1 MRVECTEPGF
11 EGNFIELSDVWT
23 RGEMRRFWRKETN
36 DEDRREWLSLLQG
49 KITAIHLEAVNGD
62 PITRADQYTDEELER
77 IDNRLWLWVQS
88 ALLKAV
94 MDVNDLGNALRRRLW
109 DTSGEKTDTTDRQ
122 TN

>member
-1 MRVECTEPGF
+1 MA
-11 EGNFIELSDVWT
+11 
-23 RGEMRRFWRKETN
+23 
-36 DEDRREWLSLLQG
+36 SLLQG

-62 PITRADQYTDEELER
+62 PITRADQYTDGELER

-94 MDVNDLGNALRRRLW
+94 MDVNDLGNALGRRLW